1 MTTFKDELVA
11 KVKSVRNS
19 VKENAIIMFSE
30 ELKIEMMKVA
40 SRGETNGSIHLDPE
54 EYTELGK
61 ILLLSDDITYLNT
74 NSIYSWFL
82 RQFKE
87 KKMFDGIDMI
97 LNEDDDYYLLEFNWY
112 LLEFN

>member
-61 ILLLSDDITYLNT
+61 ILSLSDTK
-74 NSIYSWFL
+74 SIYDWILEQFL
-82 RQFKE
+82 RE
-87 KKMFDGIDMI
+87 KCLMV
-97 LNEDDDYYLLEFNWY
+97 
-112 LLEFN
+112 